1 MCCHLN
7 FIGLDILSFG
17 INSPFYNTHVIR
29 KRKLEPHPSKLQSTL
44 WNPTEENSRD
54 KYNAIINHTTTP
66 PTTLPSQEKP
76 CFSLGL
82 TYYANCHII
91 LQRKGGCY
99 IGSTIN
105 VPHHLLFF
113 KSDATLYHTSTGC
126 QTERHCNTVT
136 YLECIKGFPNLQ

>member
-1 MCCHLN
+1 MCCHLS

-17 INSPFYNTHVIR
+17 TNSMFYNTHVIR
-29 KRKLEPHPSKLQSTL
+29 KRKPEPHPSKLKSTL
-44 WNPTEENSRD
+44 WNPTKENSQD
-54 KYNAIINHTTTP
+54 KYNAIINHTTTS

-82 TYYANCHII
+82 IYYAKYHII

-105 VPHHLLFF
+105 VPIVKIIYYFSNQMLCYITQIQAV
-113 KSDATLYHTSTGC
+113 KQD
-126 QTERHCNTVT
+126 TVI
-136 YLECIKGFPNLQ
+136 L

>member
-1 MCCHLN
+1 MSSKFHWTRY
-7 FIGLDILSFG
+7 FIIWNQF
-17 INSPFYNTHVIR
+17 HVLQYPRHR
-29 KRKLEPHPSKLQSTL
+29 KRKLEPHPSKLKSTL
-44 WNPTEENSRD
+44 WNPTEENSQD

-66 PTTLPSQEKP
+66 PPTLPSQEKP

-82 TYYANCHII
+82 IYFAKCRII

-113 KSDATLYHTSTGC
+113 KSDATLYHTNTGC
-126 QTERHCNTVT
+126 QTEGHCNIVT
-136 YLECIKGFPNLQ
+136 YLECIKHFPNLQSV